1 MFAVWSFSSR
11 YGRRRIRLWGP
22 VIAILFASLVV
33 SLSVWG
39 WMNRRATLAERAARV
54 AESGQLVPA
63 ERLAWQVLRKQQEDI
78 EAWIHFL
85 DLHAA
90 LLRQAE
96 DRGDDGATNE
106 DAVFADNPIRS
117 AVREPD
123 IRRLLGAVKTPEVAT
138 LAKYW
143 YELQASLSTA
153 RSEHTPAPA
162 TDTTPTS
169 GTAPPATDSPTTAA
183 PPVTSSATPAVAAPD
198 ATGITSLANRP
209 APARLANYL
218 LGRAALKR
226 EEWVTAA
233 RRFEREGLAF
243 PKSRQRNLRRALAIL
258 ISHDEWDE
266 ARKRARDPRYKGVWD
281 ASLRLELA
289 IHDHDWPGIL
299 IWGWPAGFAEVEAW
313 PIALAVLSAVLWL
326 LIATRL
332 GRAGDDVPGRR
343 MMYALAFL
351 LGIASVYPTIIL
363 IAIED
368 EFLNLKETGN
378 LVQDTIF
385 YIFGVGLREE
395 LSKLLM
401 FLPLVPALKRRGS
414 RIEAMTCGALVG
426 LGFAVEENVQYFHQA
441 SASIAMS
448 RFLTANFMH
457 MALTSLVALSV
468 YDAARGRST
477 SRDAF
482 NVIFPL
488 VVAMHGV
495 YDLLLSNE
503 TLGVL
508 SIFSMILLM
517 ILAQQFLRQLLI
529 ASNTMEQEGVLRLLV
544 ASLALLIGVSY
555 LYATTLAGPLIALRI
570 IGLGVLGVGFLIY
583 VFVRELA

>member
-1 MFAVWSFSSR
+1 MTGVWSFSSR
-11 YGRRRIRLWGP
+11 YGRRRVRLWGP
-22 VIAILFASLVV
+22 VIAILFASLAV
-33 SLSVWG
+33 SLGVWG

-63 ERLAWQVLRKQQEDI
+63 ERLAWQVVQKQPEDL
-78 EAWIHFL
+78 EAWIRFL

-90 LLRQAE
+90 LRRQAE
-96 DRGDDGATNE
+96 ESGDDGGASE
-106 DAVFADNPIRS
+106 DAVFADDPIRS
-117 AVREPD
+117 AVKEPD
-123 IRRLLGAVKTPEVAT
+123 IRRLLDGVKSPEVAT

-143 YELQASLSTA
+143 YELQASLTAA
-153 RSEHTPAPA
+153 RSENAPPPVTETVATTPPA
-162 TDTTPTS
+162 TDTL
-169 GTAPPATDSPTTAA
+169 TTAA
-183 PPVTSSATPAVAAPD
+183 PPVTSSAAQAAPTPD
-198 ATGITSLANRP
+198 ATAITSLANRP

-218 LGRAALKR
+218 LGRAALKK

-243 PKSRQRNLRRALAIL
+243 PKSRRRNLRRALAIL
-258 ISHDEWDE
+258 IGHDEWDE
-266 ARKRARDPRYKGVWD
+266 VRKRARDPRYKDVWD

-289 IHDHDWPGIL
+289 RHDHDWPGIL
-299 IWGWPAGFAEVEAW
+299 IWGWPAGFVEVEAW
-313 PIALAVLSAVLWL
+313 PIALALLSAVLWL

-343 MMYALAFL
+343 MMYALAFI
-351 LGIASVYPTIIL
+351 LGIASVYPTIVL

-368 EFLNLKETGN
+368 DVLNLKETGN
-378 LVQDTIF
+378 LVQDTIY

-441 SASIAMS
+441 SASVAMS

-503 TLGVL
+503 ALGML
-508 SIFSMILLM
+508 SIFSMVLLM